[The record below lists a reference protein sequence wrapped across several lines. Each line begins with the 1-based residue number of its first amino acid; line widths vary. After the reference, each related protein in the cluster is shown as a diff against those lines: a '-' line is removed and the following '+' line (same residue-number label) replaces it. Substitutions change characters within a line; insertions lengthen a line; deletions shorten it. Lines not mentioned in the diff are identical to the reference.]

1 MPYHITTKKPE
12 SSCYEIRT
20 LIGNTRSLCRLCPL
34 LNKPAE
40 PIPCIRYQ
48 HLLAANEQNKNWWE
62 EGNK

>member
-1 MPYHITTKKPE
+1 MLL
-12 SSCYEIRT
+12 IRI

-34 LNKPAE
+34 LDKPAE

-48 HLLAANEQNKNWWE
+48 HLFAANEQNKNWWE